1 MSDNNELVVSK
12 APAGQLRDT
21 QLAVELGNT
30 FAVPAQ
36 SIINLLRDQIIQ
48 VPRGEQPATPAEL
61 AVVMSVMRQY
71 RLNPMLKQVHA
82 WRDWQGR
89 MAIMVGYD
97 GWVQYAREQP
107 SYKGISYE
115 FGPVIDSP
123 DGKGKKCWEWIRAT
137 VHDRDRGDLQMV
149 PVYLEE
155 WYVKPRKDKPEPW
168 QNQTK
173 HRLHLKA
180 FTSAIREVYGLGG
193 VSDEVDRDV
202 LEAQRP
208 EPEYHTAVKVE
219 TMAAALPELDAAA
232 QMARELNTRPRS
244 EIYAEAVLSSAE
256 RHDELVDAVQS
267 DLDAQPETAADDYE
281 KSVPIIDAPCGFKGC
296 SGMAVA
302 RCGECGEWVCAE
314 HLGANGFSCVKHEGA
329 PNG

>member
-1 MSDNNELVVSK
+1 MSENNELVVSK

-107 SYKGISYE
+107 TYRGVSYK
-115 FGPVIDSP
+115 FGPVIESP
-123 DGKGKKCWEWIRAT
+123 DGKGKKCWEWIMAT
-137 VHDRDRGDLQMV
+137 VHDSARGDLEMV

-155 WYVKPRKDKPEPW
+155 WYVKQRKDKPEPW

-193 VSDEVDRDV
+193 VVDEVDRDV

-208 EPEYHTAVKVE
+208 DPTYHTAEKVRTIAE
-219 TMAAALPELDAAA
+219 KMEGKFSMPLTALEDAATN
-232 QMARELNTRPRS
+232 Q
-244 EIYAEAVLSSAE
+244 
-256 RHDELVDAVQS
+256 D
-267 DLDAQPETAADDYE
+267 QPTSGAPASDDYE
-281 KSVPIIDAPCGFKGC
+281 KSVPITIDAPCGFKGC

-302 RCGECGEWVCAE
+302 RCGECGEWVCAD
-314 HLGANGFSCVKHEGA
+314 HLCANGFSCKKHGEGA
-329 PNG
+329 DG